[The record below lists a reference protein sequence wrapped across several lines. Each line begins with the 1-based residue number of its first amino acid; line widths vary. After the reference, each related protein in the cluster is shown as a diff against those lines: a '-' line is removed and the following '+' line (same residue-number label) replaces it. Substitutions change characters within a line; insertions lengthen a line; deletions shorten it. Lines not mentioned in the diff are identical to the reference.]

1 MPGKGQKK
9 VWPFLDPSAPGGMPA
24 LMELWVE
31 AMRMRGLSEAH
42 VDTCRMDL
50 SAFIVFCKEQSA
62 WAGYPAPITMRLILA
77 VLLGFSVN

>member
-31 AMRMRGLSEAH
+31 AMRMRGLSG
-42 VDTCRMDL
+42 VNKKYRLTTIR
-50 SAFIVFCKEQSA
+50 STGS
-62 WAGYPAPITMRLILA
+62 GSPAY
-77 VLLGFSVN
+77 